1 MIYSDTSLA
10 VSTTSLGLA
19 MLLCDNGHVYFP
31 MRLKDSRDVQGARA
45 RVSSILQE
53 VSSILHEVL

>member
-1 MIYSDTSLA
+1 MTAQICAQFFCVVCGIVPPLA

-31 MRLKDSRDVQGARA
+31 MRLKDSRDV
-45 RVSSILQE
+45 
-53 VSSILHEVL
+53 